1 MSPPAHAC
9 IHAMQ
14 SPRNRHT
21 VAIQVTTQSTVRYAI
36 LATQIAIATQSPPQY
51 PRNTTQFIAT
61 RNSHRN
67 SPAVCHAI
75 CYKSGVRVHPTCP
88 QSNDQAYMTKSS
100 IARHP
105 HPTPPLH
112 TVHLTA
118 LVSSHHPTTQP
129 PPHHPSPSRPHICS
143 LGILPP
149 RHHADVSFCTHTLSF
164 MAWSCL
170 VWWIV
175 KCENARMHLHVSV

>member
-88 QSNDQAYMTKSS
+88 QSNDQAYMTKNS
-100 IARHP
+100 IARHT
-105 HPTPPLH
+105 HPTPPQS
-112 TVHLTA
+112 TA
-118 LVSSHHPTTQP
+118 TPSPSPLSPPLTTQP
-129 PPHHPSPSRPHICS
+129 PNHPSPNHLLTTPRPLARPFARSAYYLH
-143 LGILPP
+143 GITPTT
-149 RHHADVSFCTHTLSF
+149 DV
-164 MAWSCL
+164 
-170 VWWIV
+170 
-175 KCENARMHLHVSV
+175 